1 MSDIFGQFQSVSS
14 KSKRADFDDISAYE
28 EHYMKLLKKYLP
40 EIQQIEEMMQGLR
53 AEREKFYTQTF
64 PAVKQSMD
72 EDNVLSEECKAQWL
86 QELQENMETSFRIS
100 ESLIQ
105 HYVTKNLEEFK
116 QALKETA
123 NKV

>member
-28 EHYMKLLKKYLP
+28 EHYMKLLKKYQP
-40 EIQQIEEMMQGLR
+40 EIQRIEEMMQSLR
-53 AEREKFYTQTF
+53 KERQEFYTQTL
-64 PAVKQSMD
+64 PAVKKSMD
-72 EDNVLSEECKAQWL
+72 EDNVLSDECKAQWI
-86 QELQENMETSFRIS
+86 QELQENMEKSFQIS

-116 QALKETA
+116 QALKEA
-123 NKV
+123 MSKV